1 MPIILIATRNKD
13 KVLEINHKLKG
24 LGLEVKSFLDFPHI
38 PEVIEDGKTIEENAL
53 KKARIGFFATGLTTL
68 SDDTG
73 IEVEALNGAPGLYS
87 SRYAGDNASYA
98 DNRHKLLR
106 ELEGIP
112 IEKRRAV
119 FRTVVVIFDKD
130 GFNQLEGRC
139 EGLITEDERGTGGFG
154 YDPIFLLP
162 EYGMTFAEMPLKLK
176 NRVSHRGRAVEKAI
190 QIIREKLKIYP
201 ENRI

>member
-1 MPIILIATRNKD
+1 MSTVLIATRNKD

-24 LGLEVKSFLDFPHI
+24 LGLEVKSFLDFPHF

-53 KKARIGFFATGLTTL
+53 KKARTGFLATGLTTL
-68 SDDTG
+68 ADDTG
-73 IEVEALNGAPGLYS
+73 LEVEALNGAPGLYS
-87 SRYAGDNASYA
+87 SRYAGDNATYA
-98 DNRHKLLR
+98 DNRRKLLL

-112 IEKRRAV
+112 PDKRRAV

-139 EGLITEDERGTGGFG
+139 KGLITEDERGTGGFG

-190 QIIREKLKIYP
+190 QIIREKFKIYL
-201 ENRI
+201 